1 MPYGVGAFMLFGLG
15 SLPAGRL
22 GDLWG
27 RRQMMLVFFFGMGA
41 SALLVAAHA
50 QRVAARGRAD
60 ADGRV
65 LVDLSSGRHSDAGA
79 RRAAAGPRDRR
90 QRPRRQPRRRA
101 RGRHD
106 RPARQVRR
114 LARGVRRA
122 RRCSRSPAAS
132 RSRASRRDEPAPPA
146 HGART
151 PPRHD
156 APPLARIFVVMTV
169 AAISSSLLF
178 NFTTNGNGQL
188 LRERFAGIVEDP
200 GAARRAARVRLRRRV
215 VRAGRD
221 RPR

>member
-65 LVDLSSGRHSDAGA
+65 LVDLPSGRHSDAGA
-79 RRAAAGPRDRR
+79 RRGAAGSRDRR
-90 QRPRRQPRRRA
+90 QRARRQSRRGA
-101 RGRHD
+101 RGRD
-106 RPARQVRR
+106 DGSPRQVRR

-122 RRCSRSPAAS
+122 GAAVASPAACS
-132 RSRASRRDEPAPPA
+132 SRASRRASWRRPRRAL
-146 HGART
+146 ARRP
-151 PPRHD
+151 PPRC
-156 APPLARIFVVMTV
+156 A
-169 AAISSSLLF
+169 
-178 NFTTNGNGQL
+178 
-188 LRERFAGIVEDP
+188 
-200 GAARRAARVRLRRRV
+200 AARAHLRRHDD
-215 VRAGRD
+215 GRD
-221 RPR
+221 RVEPAVQPHDQRQRPAAARALSPASSRIPRCWARSSPASTSSRRSRRSRSAC